1 MKLRAPAKVNLH
13 LSVLGKRADGFHE
26 LETLM
31 VPITLGDEITVTT
44 SAGDGIHV
52 TCTDPEVPLGD
63 GNLVAIAARHFAA
76 HTGQKFQ
83 AEIHI
88 EKNVPM
94 GAGLGGGSS
103 DAAAVILALDALL
116 QTNLGTETLESIA
129 SLVGSDVPFFIRQ
142 KPAVCRGRGEIIEPA
157 ATGEKLP
164 LFLLKP
170 PFGVNTAW
178 AYKSWA
184 GSTNVVPDLVQDL
197 GWTKIHN
204 SLERPVF
211 EKYLLLP
218 AIKQW
223 LLQQPEVRVA
233 AMSGSGSTMFAV
245 LKDGC
250 SKEALE
256 ARTREVFGPGLWTAF
271 CESLE
276 A

>member
-13 LSVLGKRADGFHE
+13 LTVLGRRADGFHE
-26 LETLM
+26 IETLM
-31 VPITLGDEITVTT
+31 VPISLADEITVTT
-44 SAGDGIHV
+44 SAGEDVRV
-52 TCTDPEVPLGD
+52 TCSDPAVPLGD
-63 GNLVAIAARHFAA
+63 GNLVAIAARHFAT
-76 HTGQKFQ
+76 HTARRFQ
-83 AEIHI
+83 ADIHI
-88 EKNVPM
+88 EKRVPM

-103 DAAAVILALDALL
+103 DAAAVIIALDALL
-116 QTNLGTETLESIA
+116 DTRLGVEALEEIA
-129 SLVGSDVPFFIRQ
+129 SRVGSDVPFFIRQ
-142 KPAVCRGRGEIIEPA
+142 KPAVCRGRGEKIQPA
-157 ATGEKLP
+157 AVGEKLP

-184 GSTNVVPDLVQDL
+184 ASHPVVPDLEQDL
-197 GWTKIHN
+197 GWTKVHN

-218 AIKQW
+218 VLKQW

-245 LKDGC
+245 LRDGA
-250 SKEALE
+250 SAPDLE
-256 ARTREVFGPGLWTAF
+256 ARTREVFGPNMWTAV